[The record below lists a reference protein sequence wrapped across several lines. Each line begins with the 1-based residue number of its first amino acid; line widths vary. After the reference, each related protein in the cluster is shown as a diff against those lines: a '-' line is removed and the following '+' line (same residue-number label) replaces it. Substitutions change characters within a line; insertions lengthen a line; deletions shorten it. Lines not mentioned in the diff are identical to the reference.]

1 MERII
6 ENVTPQKRLDIEI
19 KNVCAYA
26 RVSSGKDAMLHSL
39 STQVSYYQDYIQSH
53 KGWRFCGVYADEA
66 ITGTKGLRPKFR
78 EMLQECENGKIDLI
92 ITKSISR
99 FARNTLTLLET
110 IRFLKEKG
118 VAVYFEEQNINTLS
132 SDGEFMLTLLASYA
146 QEESLSV
153 SENMRWRIKKN
164 FEQGKPWG
172 GYLIGYKLVNGKY
185 EIIPEEA
192 VILRKIYQ
200 YYLEGNGVEKVARM
214 LNQEGYRTRTGGL
227 WNHCGITSALKNY
240 SYTGNLILQKYY
252 TENHLTKKTL
262 INHGELPMYQAFD
275 THDAI
280 VPLDVF
286 EKVQKIFEEKN
297 KKFRKPQPSK
307 KCEYPFST
315 KLICSCCGKT
325 YRRKV
330 TPYNIIWQCN
340 TFSSK
345 GKGACPTSKSIPDST
360 LREVSARVLGMNEF
374 DERLFKECVLKIIM
388 EENNTLHFYLADGR
402 EVIEHWKDHSR
413 SESWTAEMRE
423 QVSIKSKEMH
433 RKRRC
438 QK

>member
-200 YYLEGNGVEKVARM
+200 
-214 LNQEGYRTRTGGL
+214 
-227 WNHCGITSALKNY
+227 NY
-240 SYTGNLILQKYY
+240 
-252 TENHLTKKTL
+252 
-262 INHGELPMYQAFD
+262 
-275 THDAI
+275 
-280 VPLDVF
+280 
-286 EKVQKIFEEKN
+286 
-297 KKFRKPQPSK
+297 
-307 KCEYPFST
+307 
-315 KLICSCCGKT
+315 
-325 YRRKV
+325 
-330 TPYNIIWQCN
+330 
-340 TFSSK
+340 
-345 GKGACPTSKSIPDST
+345 
-360 LREVSARVLGMNEF
+360 
-374 DERLFKECVLKIIM
+374 
-388 EENNTLHFYLADGR
+388 
-402 EVIEHWKDHSR
+402 
-413 SESWTAEMRE
+413 
-423 QVSIKSKEMH
+423 
-433 RKRRC
+433 
-438 QK
+438 